1 MGTMGGCCCDCC
13 LDAEEMPFTSV
24 SLIAPTDDCEG
35 GLGDGLGGGGVGIG
49 GGPEVP
55 IYPSAEFVP
64 VNCCFIADF
73 NLACQEYTKNCAVL
87 ATIQT
92 DISAK
97 FEYYRRRIP
106 YLLDGNDPVSCPCEL
121 IQSNLVS
128 EQTIHKAWWLERHK
142 LVGLRVHVGKIRVQ
156 CEGGES
162 ACKYYVAVSYI
173 FEHCE
178 FVLGWATGGSFFAE
192 FTNSY
197 NCTGVYRDGTCSF
210 SNQFENSSTI
220 NNCNDLMA
228 AFPDQFCAF
237 DPLRQKIISR
247 IKLFDTLP
255 TGQISISDADY
266 PPLSCCGG
274 STGCTITGSPCGLS
288 IIDNCMQNLPQ
299 FDEPFPAFCQA
310 SLGQPPYEEG
320 CEIVEGCPVIREL
333 DPPFDLGYQCF
344 GYFYAYNDSVD
355 CFVRVASPGSGNVIN
370 STVINCG
377 YCIEDGQTVWA
388 DTPLML
394 TDQCAP
400 GATLCLTGECCQN
413 ELVNSPQ
420 FVCQEFYE
428 GLCATVISDLECEVG
443 QPQYFTGGAFCFNLP
458 TVTIQLT

>member
-1 MGTMGGCCCDCC
+1 MGCFGKCGCPCC
-13 LDAEEMPFTSV
+13 LEAEEMPYESV
-24 SLIAPTDDCEG
+24 SLIAPLDDCEG

-49 GGPEVP
+49 GGPETP
-55 IYPSAEFVP
+55 IYPSANFVP

-106 YLLDGNDPVSCPCEL
+106 YLANGNDPVSCPCEL

-162 ACKYYVAVSYI
+162 ACKFYVAVSYI
-173 FEHCE
+173 FEQCE

-197 NCTGVYRDGTCSF
+197 DCTGVYRDGTCSF

-220 NNCNDLMA
+220 NDCNDLMA
-228 AFPDQFCAF
+228 AFPAQYCNEFQ
-237 DPLRQKIISR
+237 QKIISR
-247 IKLFDTLP
+247 IKIFDTLP

-288 IIDNCMQNLPQ
+288 IIDNCMPNLPQ

-320 CEIVEGCPVIREL
+320 CEIVVGCPVIREI
-333 DPPFDLGYQCF
+333 PFPENVDDRCF
-344 GYFYAYNDSVD
+344 NYFIYNESVD
-355 CFVRVASPGSGNVIN
+355 CFVLVGGQGAGSGNLIE

-388 DTPLML
+388 DAPLIL
-394 TDQCAP
+394 LDQCAP

-413 ELVNSPQ
+413 ELVNSIQ

-443 QPQYFTGGAFCFNLP
+443 EPQYFTGGAFCFNLP

>member
-1 MGTMGGCCCDCC
+1 M
-13 LDAEEMPFTSV
+13 
-24 SLIAPTDDCEG
+24 
-35 GLGDGLGGGGVGIG
+35 
-49 GGPEVP
+49 
-55 IYPSAEFVP
+55 
-64 VNCCFIADF
+64 
-73 NLACQEYTKNCAVL
+73 
-87 ATIQT
+87 
-92 DISAK
+92 
-97 FEYYRRRIP
+97 
-106 YLLDGNDPVSCPCEL
+106 
-121 IQSNLVS
+121 S

-162 ACKYYVAVSYI
+162 ACKFYVAVSYI
-173 FEHCE
+173 FEQCE

-197 NCTGVYRDGTCSF
+197 DCTGVYRDGTCSF

-220 NNCNDLMA
+220 NDCNDLMA
-228 AFPDQFCAF
+228 AFPAQYCNEFQ
-237 DPLRQKIISR
+237 QKIISR
-247 IKLFDTLP
+247 IKIFDTLP

-288 IIDNCMQNLPQ
+288 IIDNCMPNLPQ

-320 CEIVEGCPVIREL
+320 CEIVVGCPVIREI
-333 DPPFDLGYQCF
+333 PFPENVDDRCF
-344 GYFYAYNDSVD
+344 NYFIYNESVD
-355 CFVRVASPGSGNVIN
+355 CFVLVGGQGAGSGNLIE

-388 DTPLML
+388 DAPLIL
-394 TDQCAP
+394 LDQCAP

-413 ELVNSPQ
+413 ELVNSIQ

-443 QPQYFTGGAFCFNLP
+443 EPQYFTGGAFCFNLP

>member
-1 MGTMGGCCCDCC
+1 
-13 LDAEEMPFTSV
+13 MPFTSV
-24 SLIAPTDDCEG
+24 SLIAPADDCEG
-35 GLGDGLGGGGVGIG
+35 GLGDGFDVGGVGIG
-49 GGPEVP
+49 GGGIGGGDPEIP

-128 EQTIHKAWWLERHK
+128 EQTIHKAWWLERHR
-142 LVGLRVHVGKIRVQ
+142 LVALRVHVGKIRVQ

-178 FVLGWATGGSFFAE
+178 FVLGWDASGVTFYPE
-192 FTNSY
+192 FTNTY
-197 NCTGVYRDGTCSF
+197 DCTGVYRDGTCSF
-210 SNQFENSSTI
+210 SNQFENTSTI
-220 NNCNDLMA
+220 NNCNDLLEE
-228 AFPDQFCAF
+228 FPAQFCNEF
-237 DPLRQKIISR
+237 QQKIISR
-247 IKLFDTLP
+247 IKIFDTLP

-274 STGCTITGSPCGLS
+274 STGCAITGSPCGLY
-288 IIDNCMQNLPQ
+288 IVDNCMPNLPQ
-299 FDEPFPAFCQA
+299 YAETLAVFCQA
-310 SLGQPPYEEG
+310 FSAAGEPPYAEG
-320 CEIVEGCPVIREL
+320 CEIVVGCPVIREI
-333 DPPFDLGYQCF
+333 PFPEDIDDRCF
-344 GYFYAYNDSVD
+344 NYFIYNESVD
-355 CFVRVASPGSGNVIN
+355 CFVLVGGQGAGSGNLIT
-370 STVINCG
+370 STTLNCG
-377 YCIEDGQTVWA
+377 YCVEDGQTNWA
-388 DTPLML
+388 NVGPILSDP
-394 TDQCAP
+394 CAP

-413 ELVNSPQ
+413 ELVNSIQ

>member
-1 MGTMGGCCCDCC
+1 MGTMGSCCCDCC
-13 LDAEEMPFTSV
+13 LDAEDMPFTSV

-35 GLGDGLGGGGVGIG
+35 GLGGAGIG
-49 GGPEVP
+49 GLGEP
-55 IYPSAEFVP
+55 IYPSANFVP

-87 ATIQT
+87 ATLQT

-142 LVGLRVHVGKIRVQ
+142 LVALRVHVGKIRVQ

-162 ACKYYVAVSYI
+162 ACKFYVAVSYI

-178 FVLGWATGGSFFAE
+178 FVLGWATGGSFYAE

-197 NCTGVYRDGTCSF
+197 DCTGVYRDGTCSF
-210 SNQFENSSTI
+210 SNQFENTSTI
-220 NNCNDLMA
+220 NDCNDLMA

-247 IKLFDTLP
+247 IKIFDTLP

-274 STGCTITGSPCGLS
+274 STGCTITGSPCGLY
-288 IIDNCMQNLPQ
+288 IIDNCMPNLPQ

-320 CEIVEGCPVIREL
+320 CEINIGCPTLRNLPAPESL
-333 DPPFDLGYQCF
+333 QCSN
-344 GYFYAYNDSVD
+344 YFIYNETVD
-355 CFVRVASPGSGNVIN
+355 CFVLVGGQLAGSGNIIT
-370 STVINCG
+370 STTLSCG
-377 YCIEDGQTVWA
+377 YCVEDGQTIWA
-388 DTPLML
+388 NVGPILSDL
-394 TDQCAP
+394 CAP

>member
-1 MGTMGGCCCDCC
+1 
-13 LDAEEMPFTSV
+13 MPYESV
-24 SLIAPTDDCEG
+24 SLIAPLDDCEG
-35 GLGDGLGGGGVGIG
+35 GLGDGLGGGGVGVG

-106 YLLDGNDPVSCPCEL
+106 YLANGNDPVSCPCEL

-162 ACKYYVAVSYI
+162 ACKFYVAVSYI
-173 FEHCE
+173 FEQCE

-197 NCTGVYRDGTCSF
+197 DCTGVYRDGTCSF

-220 NNCNDLMA
+220 NDCNDLMA
-228 AFPDQFCAF
+228 AFPAQYCNEFQ
-237 DPLRQKIISR
+237 QKIISR
-247 IKLFDTLP
+247 IKIFDTLP

-288 IIDNCMQNLPQ
+288 IIDNCMPNLPQ

-320 CEIVEGCPVIREL
+320 CEIVVGCPVIREI
-333 DPPFDLGYQCF
+333 PFPENVDDRCF
-344 GYFYAYNDSVD
+344 NYFIYNESVD
-355 CFVRVASPGSGNVIN
+355 CFVLVGGQGAGSGNLIE

-388 DTPLML
+388 DAPLIL
-394 TDQCAP
+394 LDQCAP

-413 ELVNSPQ
+413 ELVNSIQ

-443 QPQYFTGGAFCFNLP
+443 EPQYFTGGAFCFNLP